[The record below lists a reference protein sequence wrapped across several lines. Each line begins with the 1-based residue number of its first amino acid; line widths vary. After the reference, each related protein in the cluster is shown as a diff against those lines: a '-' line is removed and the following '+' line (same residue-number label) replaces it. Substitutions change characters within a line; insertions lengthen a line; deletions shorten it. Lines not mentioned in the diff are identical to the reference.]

1 LLTNLSFVHF
11 FSQNY
16 AEKIKSGRIL
26 RAQLSHCAKPA
37 RRTRHHPALGIRPV
51 NKRLG
56 RPRGRPRTRNLVILD
71 QNPMR
76 EAIAD
81 LGYAARAL
89 RHHPGFAT
97 VAILLLALGI
107 GANALVFSLVDRI
120 LLRPLPFRDPDRLA
134 AIWETTRNWDPK
146 VFACD
151 RDVEAFNRQSRSFDG
166 IAGWQWVEYT
176 LAGRGDPR
184 RTLGEAVTPRFF
196 ETLGVPAAEGRTFG
210 PADLNGAPA
219 VVLSDAGWKSLLGGA
234 RGAVGQA
241 LTLDGRAYTVLGIMP
256 RVFEFYP
263 RQALFWALLTPAD
276 VERQASAKFHGM
288 GTVGRLRRGVS
299 MAAAEAEI
307 AALRAALER
316 TDPDEFPHAGAMVR
330 SLQQEL
336 TWLAGRGLRSGLL
349 LLFAAVAFVLLIACA
364 NVANL
369 LAGRALE
376 RRREIAIRTALGA
389 GRGRL
394 IRQILTENLLLCAL
408 GAAAGVLLAYA
419 GLRYFLAVQ
428 PVELPIGVA
437 AESVSLDWRVLA
449 FAAALAGLTAVLSG
463 LPPAWQASRFRLH
476 HVLKQGGRGGSA
488 GPAEQRSRSVL
499 VIIEVALS
507 LTLLTGAALLIES
520 LFRLRAEP
528 LGYRMDGLLMA
539 RLNLPKA
546 AYPALADR
554 LRFCG
559 RLTQSLAALPAFEAS
574 VRSGREM
581 HAEASGGPA
590 ARETGFVARD
600 LIFPEYF
607 RVAGLP
613 LLAGREFGPL
623 DTAQSEPVAIV
634 DREFARRYFA
644 GQDPLGKHI
653 RLGELGSDSPWRTV
667 VGLAGDIKETN
678 PFDEMHWKVEPHA
691 YVPFA
696 QSEPNGG
703 RQLTAMMRAGGRWMG
718 ADDRPLDTL
727 VAALRRTVAQI
738 DPTLALSEVTS
749 LRRFLNEQAFSKPGF
764 RAALLGVFAALA
776 LLMAAIGLYGVLSQL
791 VSERRREVGVRVAL
805 GASPRD
811 VVGLVVRRSLLL
823 TGIGVA
829 VGAVTSVLSIRLLR
843 SFLLTGP
850 GRPLVLVG
858 VAALMLAIALVAGA
872 APAWRAARIDPAVA
886 LREE

>member
-1 LLTNLSFVHF
+1 
-11 FSQNY
+11 
-16 AEKIKSGRIL
+16 
-26 RAQLSHCAKPA
+26 
-37 RRTRHHPALGIRPV
+37 
-51 NKRLG
+51 
-56 RPRGRPRTRNLVILD
+56 
-71 QNPMR
+71 
-76 EAIAD
+76 
-81 LGYAARAL
+81 
-89 RHHPGFAT
+89 
-97 VAILLLALGI
+97 
-107 GANALVFSLVDRI
+107 
-120 LLRPLPFRDPDRLA
+120 
-134 AIWETTRNWDPK
+134 
-146 VFACD
+146 
-151 RDVEAFNRQSRSFDG
+151 
-166 IAGWQWVEYT
+166 
-176 LAGRGDPR
+176 
-184 RTLGEAVTPRFF
+184 
-196 ETLGVPAAEGRTFG
+196 
-210 PADLNGAPA
+210 
-219 VVLSDAGWKSLLGGA
+219 
-234 RGAVGQA
+234 
-241 LTLDGRAYTVLGIMP
+241 
-256 RVFEFYP
+256 
-263 RQALFWALLTPAD
+263 
-276 VERQASAKFHGM
+276 
-288 GTVGRLRRGVS
+288 
-299 MAAAEAEI
+299 
-307 AALRAALER
+307 
-316 TDPDEFPHAGAMVR
+316 
-330 SLQQEL
+330 
-336 TWLAGRGLRSGLL
+336 
-349 LLFAAVAFVLLIACA
+349 
-364 NVANL
+364 
-369 LAGRALE
+369 
-376 RRREIAIRTALGA
+376 
-389 GRGRL
+389 
-394 IRQILTENLLLCAL
+394 
-408 GAAAGVLLAYA
+408 
-419 GLRYFLAVQ
+419 
-428 PVELPIGVA
+428 VA